1 MKVFNL
7 SATILN
13 GFSQAHALI
22 QFKQLTLTRGLKTLI
37 MGASLQ
43 LHPGHKVG
51 LTGANGAGKSSLFA
65 LLRGE
70 MQVESGDLE
79 MPASWVIGHVAQE
92 TPALAMPA
100 IEFVLDGD
108 AELRTIETALQKA
121 EAHHQG
127 ELIAELHQR
136 LTDID
141 GYAAKARAAALLN
154 GLGFS
159 QANLSQAVS
168 TFSGGWRVCL
178 KLARALMCR
187 SDLLLLD
194 EPTNHL
200 DLDAV
205 IWLEGWLQS
214 YHGTLLLI
222 SHDRDFLDAIVN
234 HIAHIEQ
241 QTLTLYKGGYSDFE
255 RQRAEKLALQQ
266 AMFEKQQRKVSHLQ
280 SYIDRFRVQAT
291 KARQAQS
298 RIKALERMEMITA
311 AHIDSQFNF
320 EFRAP
325 IASPDPLLV
334 LDDVSVGYGETPLIK
349 HIAMAVRPGERI
361 GLLGKNGAGKTTL
374 IKLLARELNAITVR
388 DRTGKRVEGKD
399 LNIGYFAQHQ
409 LEQLRPDESPLQ
421 HMLKLDATTREQE
434 HLNYLGGF
442 DFKGEMARTPCENFS
457 GGEKSRLA
465 LALLIWTRPN
475 LLLLDE
481 PTNHL
486 DLEMRHALT
495 MALQGFEGGV
505 ILVSHDRALLRA
517 TCDQFI
523 LVADKKA
530 SMFDGD
536 LDDYSAWLNEQ
547 RLQENK
553 LQKDLAQ
560 KIGNQNLSSNKLERA
575 QSKAE
580 RQARI
585 VARRPLLKEIEQIDV
600 RLAKLQS
607 DKSSIDERLNDAD
620 LYSATDKTILQ
631 DLLKKQAELTVIIEE
646 NEMRWLDLHEQLEA
660 LPALE

>member
-1 MKVFNL
+1 M
-7 SATILN
+7 
-13 GFSQAHALI
+13 
-22 QFKQLTLTRGLKTLI
+22 
-37 MGASLQ
+37 Q

-70 MQVESGDLE
+70 MQLESGDLE
-79 MPASWVIGHVAQE
+79 MPTTWVIAHVAQE
-92 TPALAMPA
+92 TPALSISA

-108 AELRTIETALQKA
+108 SELRNIETALATA
-121 EAHHQG
+121 EANHQG
-127 ELIAELHQR
+127 ELIAELHHR
-136 LTDID
+136 LLDIE
-141 GYAAKARAAALLN
+141 GYSAKARAAELLS

-159 QANLSQAVS
+159 QANLQQAVS
-168 TFSGGWRVCL
+168 TFSGGWRVRL
-178 KLARALMCR
+178 NLARALMCR

-205 IWLEGWLQS
+205 IWLEGWLQN
-214 YHGTLLLI
+214 YRGTLVLI

-241 QTLTLYKGGYSDFE
+241 QTLTLYRGGYSDFE

-266 AMFEKQQRKVSHLQ
+266 AMFEKQQRKVTHLQ

-298 RIKALERMEMITA
+298 RIKALERMEMISA

-320 EFRAP
+320 EFRSL
-325 IASPDPLLV
+325 IAAPDPLLV
-334 LDDVSVGYGETPLIK
+334 LDNMQVGYNNTPLIK
-349 HIAMAVRPGERI
+349 DIAIAIRPGERI
-361 GLLGKNGAGKTTL
+361 GLLGRNGAGKTTL
-374 IKLLARELNAITVR
+374 IKLLANELKPLN
-388 DRTGKRVEGKD
+388 GKRVEGKD
-399 LNIGYFAQHQ
+399 LNVGYFAQHQ

-421 HMLKLDATTREQE
+421 HMLKLDPLTREQE
-434 HLNYLGGF
+434 HMNFLGGF
-442 DFKGEMARTPCENFS
+442 DFKGEMARSPCANFS

-495 MALQGFEGGV
+495 LALQDYEGGV

-517 TCDQFI
+517 TCDEFI
-523 LVADKKA
+523 LVADGKA
-530 SMFDGD
+530 EAFDGD
-536 LDDYSAWLNEQ
+536 LEDYSLWLTAQ
-547 RLQENK
+547 RLKDKQSAQMEVPDRLNK
-553 LQKDLAQ
+553 ND
-560 KIGNQNLSSNKLERA
+560 RA
-575 QSKAE
+575 LNKAE
-580 RQARI
+580 KQARI
-585 VARRPLLKEIEQIDV
+585 LERRPLIKELELLELNID
-600 RLAKLQS
+600 RWQGEK
-607 DKSSIDERLNDAD
+607 KTCDERLNDAE
-620 LYSATDKTILQ
+620 LYASNDKTELQ
-631 DLLKKQAELTVIIEE
+631 QLLKKQAELASQIEVGE
-646 NEMRWLDLHEQLEA
+646 ERWLALHELLEA
-660 LPALE
+660 MPAFD

>member
-1 MKVFNL
+1 M
-7 SATILN
+7 
-13 GFSQAHALI
+13 I
-22 QFKQLTLTRGLKTLI
+22 QFKQLTLVRGLKILI
-37 MGASLQ
+37 QAASLQ

-70 MQVESGDLE
+70 MHLESGDLD
-79 MPASWVIGHVAQE
+79 MPAAWVIAHVAQE

-108 AELRTIETALQKA
+108 AELRTIEAALADA
-121 EAHHQG
+121 EANHKG
-127 ELIAELHQR
+127 ELIAELHNR
-136 LTDID
+136 LMDIE
-141 GYAAKARAAALLN
+141 GYSAKARAAELLN

-159 QANLSQAVS
+159 QAGLQQPVS
-168 TFSGGWRVCL
+168 TFSGGWRVRL
-178 KLARALMCR
+178 NLARALMCR

-214 YHGTLLLI
+214 YRGTLVLI

-241 QTLTLYKGGYSDFE
+241 QTLTLYRGGYSDFE

-298 RIKALERMEMITA
+298 RIKALERMEMISA
-311 AHIDSQFNF
+311 AHVDSQFNF

-325 IASPDPLLV
+325 VAAPDPLLV
-334 LDDVSVGYGETPLIK
+334 LDDMSVGYNNVALIK
-349 HIAMAVRPGERI
+349 DIALAIRPGERL
-361 GLLGKNGAGKTTL
+361 GLLGRNGAGKTTL
-374 IKLLARELNAITVR
+374 IKLLANELKPLS
-388 DRTGKRVEGKD
+388 GKRVEGKD

-421 HMLKLDATTREQE
+421 HMLKLDPLTREQE
-434 HLNYLGGF
+434 HMNYLGGF
-442 DFKGEMARTPCENFS
+442 DFKGDMARSPCENFS

-495 MALQGFEGGV
+495 LALQDYEGGV

-517 TCDQFI
+517 TCDEFI
-523 LVADKKA
+523 LVANGKA
-530 SMFDGD
+530 EPFDSD
-536 LDDYSAWLNEQ
+536 LEGYSQWLNEQ
-547 RLQENK
+547 RLKEKQATLAIDSEITNK
-553 LQKDLAQ
+553 NGGGLK
-560 KIGNQNLSSNKLERA
+560 RA
-575 QSKAE
+575 LSKAE

-585 VARRPLLKEIEQIDV
+585 VERRPLVKELDLIELNI
-600 RLAKLQS
+600 AKWQT
-607 DKSSIDERLNDAD
+607 DKKTCDERLNDPA
-620 LYSATDKTILQ
+620 LYSSTDKTELQ
-631 DLLKKQAELTVIIEE
+631 ALLKKQAELSNQIDAAEE
-646 NEMRWLDLHEQLEA
+646 RWLDLHEQLEA
-660 LPALE
+660 MPEI

>member
-1 MKVFNL
+1 MLAFRRQLQFFN
-7 SATILN
+7 N
-13 GFSQAHALI
+13 GFLLI
-22 QFKQLTLTRGLKTLI
+22 QFKQLTLTRGIKALI
-37 MGASLQ
+37 EGASLQ

-65 LLRGE
+65 MFRGE
-70 MQVESGDLE
+70 LHPEKGDFD
-79 MPASWVIGHVAQE
+79 MPASWVVAHVAQE
-92 TPALAMPA
+92 TPALPMPA

-108 AELRTIETALQKA
+108 VELRDIEAKLISA
-121 EAHHQG
+121 EANHQG

-141 GYAAKARAAALLN
+141 GYSAKARAAELLN

-159 QANLSQAVS
+159 QLALQQAVS
-168 TFSGGWRVCL
+168 DFSGGWRVRL
-178 KLARALMCR
+178 NLARALMCR

-205 IWLEGWLQS
+205 IWLEDWLKS
-214 YHGTLLLI
+214 YRGTLLLI

-241 QTLTLYKGGYSDFE
+241 QTLTLYRGGYSDFE

-266 AMFEKQQRKVSHLQ
+266 AMFEKQQRKVAHLQ

-298 RIKALERMEMITA
+298 RIKALERMEMISA
-311 AHIDSQFNF
+311 AHIDSQFSF
-320 EFRAP
+320 EFRVP
-325 IASPDPLLV
+325 IAAPDPLLV
-334 LDDVSVGYGETPLIK
+334 LDNMSVGYGDKLLISN
-349 HIAMAVRPGERI
+349 IELAIRPNERI

-374 IKLLARELNAITVR
+374 IKLLARELTAMS
-388 DRTGKRVEGKD
+388 GKRVEGKD

-421 HMLKLDATTREQE
+421 HMMKLDPLTREQE

-442 DFKGEMARTPCENFS
+442 DFKGDMARAPCANFS

-495 MALQGFEGGV
+495 LAMQDYEGGV

-517 TCDQFI
+517 TCDQFM
-523 LVADKKA
+523 LVADGKA
-530 SMFDGD
+530 QAFDGD
-536 LDDYSAWLNEQ
+536 LEDYSQWLNEQ
-547 RLQENK
+547 R
-553 LQKDLAQ
+553 QKEKQATLAQ
-560 KIGNQNLSSNKLERA
+560 QTDKANKDKPSKNDRA
-575 QSKAE
+575 INKAQ

-585 VARRPLLKEIEQIDV
+585 VERRPLLKELEQIE
-600 RLAKLQS
+600 RNMAQWQA
-607 DKSSIDERLNDAD
+607 DKQACDTRLNEPA
-620 LYSATDKTILQ
+620 LYSATDKTLLQ
-631 DLLKKQAELTVIIEE
+631 QLLKTQAELSNKLEAT
-646 NEMRWLDLHEQLEA
+646 EMRWLELHEQLEA
-660 LPALE
+660 IPAID

>member
-1 MKVFNL
+1 
-7 SATILN
+7 
-13 GFSQAHALI
+13 LI
-22 QFKQLTLTRGLKTLI
+22 QFKQLTLTRGTKILI
-37 MGASLQ
+37 EGASLQ

-65 LLRGE
+65 MLRGE
-70 MQVESGDLE
+70 LHPEKGDFE
-79 MPASWVIGHVAQE
+79 MPASWVVAHVAQE
-92 TPALAMPA
+92 TPALPMPA

-108 AELRTIETALQKA
+108 VELREIEAALVKA
-121 EAHHQG
+121 EANHQG

-136 LTDID
+136 LADVD
-141 GYAAKARAAALLN
+141 GYSAKARAAELLS

-159 QANLSQAVS
+159 QTALLQPVS
-168 TFSGGWRVCL
+168 TFSGGWRVRL
-178 KLARALMCR
+178 NLARALMCR

-205 IWLEGWLQS
+205 IWLESWLQS
-214 YHGTLLLI
+214 YRGTLFLI

-241 QTLTLYKGGYSDFE
+241 QTLTLYRGGYSDFE

-266 AMFEKQQRKVSHLQ
+266 AMFEKQQRKVAHLQ

-298 RIKALERMEMITA
+298 RIKALERMEMISA
-311 AHIDSQFNF
+311 AHVDSQFSF

-325 IASPDPLLV
+325 VAAPDPLLV
-334 LDDVSVGYGETPLIK
+334 LDGMSVGYGEQPLISN
-349 HIAMAVRPGERI
+349 IELAVRPGERI

-374 IKLLARELNAITVR
+374 IKLLAHELEPLS
-388 DRTGKRVEGKD
+388 GKRVEGKD

-409 LEQLRPDESPLQ
+409 LEQLRPDDSPLQ
-421 HMLKLDATTREQE
+421 HMMKLDPLTREQE

-442 DFKGEMARTPCENFS
+442 DFKGDMARSPCANFS

-495 MALQGFEGGV
+495 LALQDFEGGV

-517 TCDQFI
+517 SCDQFI
-523 LVADKKA
+523 LVADGKA
-530 SMFDGD
+530 EAFDGD
-536 LDDYSAWLNEQ
+536 LEDYSQWLNEQ
-547 RLQENK
+547 RLKEKQA
-553 LQKDLAQ
+553 AQ
-560 KIGNQNLSSNKLERA
+560 SQVTDKPSKNDRA
-575 QSKAE
+575 QNKAE

-585 VARRPLLKEIEQIDV
+585 AERRPLLKELEQTE
-600 RLAKLQS
+600 RKMAQMQTEK
-607 DKSSIDERLNDAD
+607 KACDERLNDTE
-620 LYSATDKTILQ
+620 LYSASDKTELQ
-631 DLLKKQAELTVIIEE
+631 QLLKTQAELASKLETAEE
-646 NEMRWLDLHEQLEA
+646 RWLELHEQLEA
-660 LPALE
+660 MPVID

>member
-1 MKVFNL
+1 M
-7 SATILN
+7 
-13 GFSQAHALI
+13 I
-22 QFKQLTLTRGLKTLI
+22 QFKQLTLVRGLKTLI
-37 MGASLQ
+37 QGATLQ

-70 MQVESGDLE
+70 MQLEAGDLD
-79 MPASWVIGHVAQE
+79 MPASWVIAHVAQE

-108 AELRTIETALQKA
+108 AELRQIEAALAAA
-121 EAHHQG
+121 EASQQG
-127 ELIAELHQR
+127 ELIAELHHR
-136 LTDID
+136 LLDIE
-141 GYAAKARAAALLN
+141 GYAAKARAAELLS

-159 QANLSQAVS
+159 QANLQQAVA
-168 TFSGGWRVCL
+168 TFSGGWRVRL
-178 KLARALMCR
+178 NLARALMCR

-214 YHGTLLLI
+214 YRGTLILI

-241 QTLTLYKGGYSDFE
+241 QTLTLYRGGYSDFE

-266 AMFEKQQRKVSHLQ
+266 ALFEKQQRKVSHLQ

-298 RIKALERMEMITA
+298 RIKALERMEMISA
-311 AHIDSQFNF
+311 AHVDSQFNF
-320 EFRAP
+320 EFRVPLA
-325 IASPDPLLV
+325 APDPLLV
-334 LDDVSVGYGETPLIK
+334 LDEMAVGYQGAALIK
-349 HIAMAVRPGERI
+349 DIVLAIRPGERI
-361 GLLGKNGAGKTTL
+361 GLLGRNGAGKTTL
-374 IKLLARELNAITVR
+374 IKLLAKELAPLS
-388 DRTGKRVEGKD
+388 GKRVEGKD

-409 LEQLRPDESPLQ
+409 LEQLRLDESPLQ
-421 HMLKLDATTREQE
+421 HMMKLDPLTREQE
-434 HLNYLGGF
+434 HLNFLGGF
-442 DFKGEMARTPCENFS
+442 DFKGDMARSPCLNFS

-495 MALQGFEGGV
+495 MALQDYQGGV
-505 ILVSHDRALLRA
+505 VLVSHDRALLRA
-517 TCDQFI
+517 SCDEFV
-523 LVADKKA
+523 LVADGQA
-530 SMFDGD
+530 VSFDGD
-536 LDDYSAWLNEQ
+536 LEAYSLWLNEQ
-547 RLQENK
+547 RLKEK
-553 LQKDLAQ
+553 
-560 KIGNQNLSSNKLERA
+560 QNVQATLEVKPAKQDRA
-575 QSKAE
+575 MNKAE

-585 VARRPLLKEIEQIDV
+585 AERRPLLKEVAELDSRIAAWQEEK
-600 RLAKLQS
+600 LAC
-607 DKSSIDERLNDAD
+607 DARLNDND
-620 LYSATDKTILQ
+620 LYSAADKTALQ
-631 DLLKKQAELTVIIEE
+631 DLLKKQAELIKQIEQAE
-646 NEMRWLDLHEQLEA
+646 ERWLDLHERLEE
-660 LPALE
+660 LPALD

>member
-1 MKVFNL
+1 M
-7 SATILN
+7 
-13 GFSQAHALI
+13 I
-22 QFKQLTLTRGLKTLI
+22 QFKQLTLTRGLKILI
-37 MGASLQ
+37 EDAALQ

-51 LTGANGAGKSSLFA
+51 LTGANGAGKSSIFA

-70 MQVESGDLE
+70 LHPEKGDFE
-79 MPASWVIGHVAQE
+79 MPSSWVIAHVAQE

-108 AELRTIETALQKA
+108 AELREIETALVKA
-121 EAHHQG
+121 EANHQG
-127 ELIAELHQR
+127 ELIGELHHR

-141 GYAAKARAAALLN
+141 GYSAKARAAELLN

-159 QANLSQAVS
+159 QAALQQAVS
-168 TFSGGWRVCL
+168 TFSGGWRVRL
-178 KLARALMCR
+178 NLARALMCR

-205 IWLEGWLQS
+205 IWLESWLQS
-214 YHGTLLLI
+214 YRGTLLLI

-241 QTLTLYKGGYSDFE
+241 QTLTLYRGGYSDFE

-266 AMFEKQQRKVSHLQ
+266 AMFEKQQRKVAHLH

-298 RIKALERMEMITA
+298 RIKALERMEMISA
-311 AHIDSQFNF
+311 AHVDSQFNF

-325 IASPDPLLV
+325 ISAPDPLLV
-334 LDDVSVGYGETPLIK
+334 LDNMSVGYGEQPLISQ
-349 HIAMAVRPGERI
+349 IELAIRPNERI

-374 IKLLARELNAITVR
+374 IKLLGRELAPLS
-388 DRTGKRVEGKD
+388 GKRVEGKD

-421 HMLKLDATTREQE
+421 HMMKLDPLTREQE

-442 DFKGEMARTPCENFS
+442 DFKGEMARTPCADFS

-495 MALQGFEGGV
+495 LALQDFEGGV

-517 TCDQFI
+517 TCDEFI
-523 LVADKKA
+523 LVADGKA
-530 SMFDGD
+530 LPFDSD
-536 LDDYSAWLNEQ
+536 LEGYSQWLNEQ
-547 RLQENK
+547 RLKEKQASTAIEEKPSHN
-553 LQKDLAQ
+553 
-560 KIGNQNLSSNKLERA
+560 NRA
-575 QSKAE
+575 ANKAE

-585 VARRPLLKEIEQIDV
+585 AERRPLLKEVEQIERNMV
-600 RLAKLQS
+600 QWQTE
-607 DKSSIDERLNDAD
+607 KSTLDNRLNDAN
-620 LYSATDKTILQ
+620 LYTSADKTELQ
-631 DLLKKQAELTVIIEE
+631 NLLKQQAELASQLETAEE
-646 NEMRWLDLHEQLEA
+646 RWLVLHEQLDA
-660 LPALE
+660 MPAVN

>member
-1 MKVFNL
+1 
-7 SATILN
+7 
-13 GFSQAHALI
+13 LI
-22 QFKQLTLTRGLKTLI
+22 QFKQLTLVRGLKVLI
-37 MGASLQ
+37 QGASLQ

-70 MQVESGDLE
+70 MQLEAGDLE
-79 MPASWVIGHVAQE
+79 MPATWVIAHVAQE

-108 AELRTIETALQKA
+108 AELRQVETALAVA
-121 EAHHQG
+121 EANHQG
-127 ELIAELHQR
+127 ELIAELHHR
-136 LTDID
+136 LMDID
-141 GYAAKARAAALLN
+141 GYSAKARAAELLS

-159 QANLSQAVS
+159 QANLQQAVS
-168 TFSGGWRVCL
+168 TFSGGWRVRL
-178 KLARALMCR
+178 NLARALMCR

-214 YHGTLLLI
+214 YRGTLLLI

-241 QTLTLYKGGYSDFE
+241 QTLTLYRGGYSDFE

-266 AMFEKQQRKVSHLQ
+266 AMFEKQQRKVAHLH
-280 SYIDRFRVQAT
+280 SYIDRFRAQAT

-298 RIKALERMEMITA
+298 RIKALERMEMISA
-311 AHIDSQFNF
+311 AHVDSQFNF

-325 IASPDPLLV
+325 IAAPDPLLV
-334 LDDVSVGYGETPLIK
+334 LDEMSVGYNNVALIK
-349 HIAMAVRPGERI
+349 NIVLAIRPGERI
-361 GLLGKNGAGKTTL
+361 GLLGRNGAGKTTL
-374 IKLLARELNAITVR
+374 IKLLANELKPLS
-388 DRTGKRVEGKD
+388 GKRVEGKD

-421 HMLKLDATTREQE
+421 HMLKLDPLTREQE
-434 HLNYLGGF
+434 HLNFLGEF
-442 DFKGEMARTPCENFS
+442 DFKGEMARSPCANFS

-495 MALQGFEGGV
+495 LALQDYQGGV

-517 TCDQFI
+517 TCDEFI
-523 LVADKKA
+523 LVADSKA
-530 SMFDGD
+530 EPFESD
-536 LDDYSAWLNEQ
+536 LEGYSQWLNEQ
-547 RLQENK
+547 RL
-553 LQKDLAQ
+553 KDKQAVQ
-560 KIGNQNLSSNKLERA
+560 AMVDEKPSKNDRA
-575 QSKAE
+575 VNKAE

-585 VARRPLLKEIEQIDV
+585 AERRPLVKEAEHLEHNI
-600 RLAKLQS
+600 AKWQA
-607 DKSSIDERLNDAD
+607 DKKLCDERLNDSA
-620 LYSATDKTILQ
+620 LYVASDKTELQ
-631 DLLKKQAELTVIIEE
+631 QLLKKQAELAIHIEVAE
-646 NEMRWLDLHEQLEA
+646 ERWLELHELLEA
-660 LPALE
+660 IPAID

>member
-1 MKVFNL
+1 
-7 SATILN
+7 
-13 GFSQAHALI
+13 LI
-22 QFKQLTLTRGLKTLI
+22 QFKQLTLARGVKVLI
-37 MGASLQ
+37 QSASLQ

-70 MQVESGDLE
+70 MHLESGHLE
-79 MPASWVIGHVAQE
+79 MPASWVVAHVAQE

-108 AELRTIETALQKA
+108 VELRTIEKALA
-121 EAHHQG
+121 EAEANHQG
-127 ELIAELHQR
+127 ELIGELHHR

-141 GYAAKARAAALLN
+141 GYSAKARAAELLN

-159 QANLSQAVS
+159 QANLQQAVS
-168 TFSGGWRVCL
+168 TFSGGWRVRL
-178 KLARALMCR
+178 NLARALMCR

-205 IWLEGWLQS
+205 IWLESWLQS
-214 YHGTLLLI
+214 YRGTLFLI

-266 AMFEKQQRKVSHLQ
+266 SMFEKQQRKVAHLH

-298 RIKALERMEMITA
+298 RIKALERMEMISA
-311 AHIDSQFNF
+311 AHVDSQFSF

-325 IASPDPLLV
+325 VASPDPLLV
-334 LDDVSVGYGETPLIK
+334 LDEMSVGYNNVALIK
-349 HIAMAVRPGERI
+349 NIVLAIRPGERL
-361 GLLGKNGAGKTTL
+361 GLLGRNGAGKTTL
-374 IKLLARELNAITVR
+374 IKLLANELKPQLF
-388 DRTGKRVEGKD
+388 DGKLGKRVEGKD

-421 HMLKLDATTREQE
+421 HMMKLDPLTREQE

-442 DFKGEMARTPCENFS
+442 DFKGDMARSPCAHFS

-495 MALQGFEGGV
+495 LALQDYEGGV

-517 TCDQFI
+517 TCDEFI
-523 LVADKKA
+523 LVADGSA
-530 SMFDGD
+530 EPFESD
-536 LDDYSAWLNEQ
+536 LEGYSAWLNEQ
-547 RLQENK
+547 RLKEKQATQLIVENK
-553 LQKDLAQ
+553 PNKNDRAAN
-560 KIGNQNLSSNKLERA
+560 KI
-575 QSKAE
+575 E

-585 VARRPLLKEIEQIDV
+585 AARRPLLKEIEQLDNNIAQWHID
-600 RLAKLQS
+600 KT
-607 DKSSIDERLNDAD
+607 KCDERLNDSA
-620 LYSATDKTILQ
+620 LYAANDKTELQ
-631 DLLKKQAELTVIIEE
+631 QLLKKQSELSSQIETA
-646 NEMRWLDLHEQLEA
+646 EMRWLELHELLEA
-660 LPALE
+660 IPALD

>member
-1 MKVFNL
+1 
-7 SATILN
+7 
-13 GFSQAHALI
+13 LI
-22 QFKQLTLTRGLKTLI
+22 QFKQLTLTRGTKILI
-37 MGASLQ
+37 EGASLQ

-65 LLRGE
+65 MLRGE
-70 MQVESGDLE
+70 LHPEKGDFE
-79 MPASWVIGHVAQE
+79 MPASWVVAHVAQE
-92 TPALAMPA
+92 TPALPMPA

-108 AELRTIETALQKA
+108 VELREIEAALVKA
-121 EAHHQG
+121 EANHQG

-136 LTDID
+136 LADVD
-141 GYAAKARAAALLN
+141 GYSAKARAAELLS

-159 QANLSQAVS
+159 QAGLLQPVS
-168 TFSGGWRVCL
+168 TFSGGWRVRL
-178 KLARALMCR
+178 NLARALMCR

-205 IWLEGWLQS
+205 IWLESWLQS
-214 YHGTLLLI
+214 YRGTLFLI

-241 QTLTLYKGGYSDFE
+241 QTLTLYRGGYSDFE

-266 AMFEKQQRKVSHLQ
+266 AMFEKQQRKVAHLQ

-298 RIKALERMEMITA
+298 RIKALERMEMISA
-311 AHIDSQFNF
+311 AHVDSQFSF

-325 IASPDPLLV
+325 ISAPDPLLV
-334 LDDVSVGYGETPLIK
+334 LDRMSVGYGDKPLISN
-349 HIAMAVRPGERI
+349 IELAVRPGERI

-374 IKLLARELNAITVR
+374 IKLLAHELEPLS
-388 DRTGKRVEGKD
+388 GKRVEGKD

-421 HMLKLDATTREQE
+421 HMMKLDPLTREQE

-442 DFKGEMARTPCENFS
+442 DFKGDMARSPCANFS

-495 MALQGFEGGV
+495 LALQDFEGGV

-517 TCDQFI
+517 SCDQFI
-523 LVADKKA
+523 LVADGKA
-530 SMFDGD
+530 EAFDGD
-536 LDDYSAWLNEQ
+536 LEDYSQWLNEQ
-547 RLQENK
+547 RLKEKQAAQSQTADKPNK
-553 LQKDLAQ
+553 ND
-560 KIGNQNLSSNKLERA
+560 RA

-585 VARRPLLKEIEQIDV
+585 AERRPLLKELEQIE
-600 RLAKLQS
+600 RNMAQMQA
-607 DKSSIDERLNDAD
+607 DKKTCDERLNDSE
-620 LYSATDKTILQ
+620 LYNASDKTELQ
-631 DLLKKQAELTVIIEE
+631 ALLKTQAELAGKLETAEE
-646 NEMRWLDLHEQLEA
+646 RWLELHEQLEA
-660 LPALE
+660 IPALD

>member
-1 MKVFNL
+1 M
-7 SATILN
+7 
-13 GFSQAHALI
+13 
-22 QFKQLTLTRGLKTLI
+22 
-37 MGASLQ
+37 Q

-51 LTGANGAGKSSLFA
+51 LTGANGAGKSSIFA
-65 LLRGE
+65 MLRGE
-70 MQVESGDLE
+70 IHPEKGDLE
-79 MPASWVIGHVAQE
+79 MPSSWVVAHVAQE
-92 TPALAMPA
+92 TPALPMPA

-108 AELRTIETALQKA
+108 VELREIEAALVAA
-121 EAHHQG
+121 EAGHQG
-127 ELIAELHQR
+127 GLIAELHQR
-136 LTDID
+136 LSDIG
-141 GYAAKARAAALLN
+141 GYSARARAAELLN

-159 QANLSQAVS
+159 QAALQQPVS
-168 TFSGGWRVCL
+168 TFSGGWRVRL
-178 KLARALMCR
+178 NLARALMCR

-205 IWLEGWLQS
+205 IWLESWLQS
-214 YHGTLLLI
+214 YRGTLLLI

-241 QTLTLYKGGYSDFE
+241 QTLTLYRGGYSDFE

-266 AMFEKQQRKVSHLQ
+266 AMYEKQQRKVAHLQ

-298 RIKALERMEMITA
+298 RIKALERMEMISA
-311 AHIDSQFNF
+311 AHVDSQFSF

-325 IASPDPLLV
+325 VAAPDPLLV
-334 LDDVSVGYGETPLIK
+334 LDGMNVGYNGNPLISN
-349 HIAMAVRPGERI
+349 IELTVRPGERI

-374 IKLLARELNAITVR
+374 IKLLAHELEPLS
-388 DRTGKRVEGKD
+388 GKRVEGKD

-421 HMLKLDATTREQE
+421 HMMKLDPLTREQE

-442 DFKGEMARTPCENFS
+442 DFKGDMARAPCANFS

-495 MALQGFEGGV
+495 LALQDFEGGV

-523 LVADKKA
+523 LVSDGKA
-530 SMFDGD
+530 APFDGD
-536 LDDYSAWLNEQ
+536 LEDYSQWLNEQ
-547 RLQENK
+547 RLKEKQA
-553 LQKDLAQ
+553 AQ
-560 KIGNQNLSSNKLERA
+560 TVAADKPVRNDRA
-575 QSKAE
+575 VNKAE

-585 VARRPLLKEIEQIDV
+585 AERRPLLKELEQIERGMAQMQADKKV
-600 RLAKLQS
+600 CDDRLGDSA
-607 DKSSIDERLNDAD
+607 
-620 LYSATDKTILQ
+620 LYAAADKTELQ
-631 DLLKKQAELTVIIEE
+631 QLLKTQAELSAKLETAEE
-646 NEMRWLDLHEQLEA
+646 RWLELHEKLEA
-660 LPALE
+660 MPAMD

>member
-1 MKVFNL
+1 
-7 SATILN
+7 
-13 GFSQAHALI
+13 LI
-22 QFKQLTLTRGLKTLI
+22 QFKQLTLVRGLKTLI
-37 MGASLQ
+37 PGATLQ

-70 MQVESGDLE
+70 MQLEAGDLD
-79 MPASWVIGHVAQE
+79 MPASWVIAHVAQE

-108 AELRTIETALQKA
+108 AELRQIEAALAAA
-121 EAHHQG
+121 EASQQG
-127 ELIAELHQR
+127 ELIAELHHR
-136 LTDID
+136 LLDIE
-141 GYAAKARAAALLN
+141 GYAAKARAAELLS

-159 QANLSQAVS
+159 QANLQQAVA
-168 TFSGGWRVCL
+168 TFSGGWRVRL
-178 KLARALMCR
+178 NLARALMCR

-214 YHGTLLLI
+214 YRGTLILI

-241 QTLTLYKGGYSDFE
+241 QTLTLYRGGYSDFE

-266 AMFEKQQRKVSHLQ
+266 ALFEKQQRKVSHLQ

-298 RIKALERMEMITA
+298 RIKALERMEMISA
-311 AHIDSQFNF
+311 AHVDSQFNF
-320 EFRAP
+320 EFRVPLA
-325 IASPDPLLV
+325 APDPLLV
-334 LDDVSVGYGETPLIK
+334 LDEMAVGYQGVALIK
-349 HIAMAVRPGERI
+349 DIVLAIRPGERI
-361 GLLGKNGAGKTTL
+361 GLLGRNGAGKTTL
-374 IKLLARELNAITVR
+374 IKLLAKELAPLS
-388 DRTGKRVEGKD
+388 GKRVEGKD

-409 LEQLRPDESPLQ
+409 LEQLRLDESPLQ
-421 HMLKLDATTREQE
+421 HMMKLDPLTREQE
-434 HLNYLGGF
+434 HLNFLGGF
-442 DFKGEMARTPCENFS
+442 DFKGDMARSPCLNFS

-495 MALQGFEGGV
+495 MALQDYQGGV
-505 ILVSHDRALLRA
+505 VLVSHDRALLRA
-517 TCDQFI
+517 SCDEFV
-523 LVADKKA
+523 LVADGQA
-530 SMFDGD
+530 IPFDGD
-536 LDDYSAWLNEQ
+536 LEAYSLWLNEQ
-547 RLQENK
+547 RLKEK
-553 LQKDLAQ
+553 
-560 KIGNQNLSSNKLERA
+560 QNVQATLEVKPAKQDRA
-575 QSKAE
+575 MNKAE

-585 VARRPLLKEIEQIDV
+585 AERRPLLKEVAELDSRIAAWQEEKQACD
-600 RLAKLQS
+600 A
-607 DKSSIDERLNDAD
+607 RLNDND
-620 LYSATDKTILQ
+620 LYSAADKTALQ
-631 DLLKKQAELTVIIEE
+631 DLLKKQAELIKQIEQAE
-646 NEMRWLDLHEQLEA
+646 ERWLDLHERLEE
-660 LPALE
+660 LPALD

>member
-1 MKVFNL
+1 M
-7 SATILN
+7 
-13 GFSQAHALI
+13 I
-22 QFKQLTLTRGLKTLI
+22 QFKQLTLVRGLKTLI
-37 MGASLQ
+37 QGATLQ

-70 MQVESGDLE
+70 MQLEAGDLD
-79 MPASWVIGHVAQE
+79 MPASWVIAHVAQE

-108 AELRTIETALQKA
+108 AELRQIEAALAAA
-121 EAHHQG
+121 EASQQG
-127 ELIAELHQR
+127 ELIAELHHR
-136 LTDID
+136 LLDIE
-141 GYAAKARAAALLN
+141 GYAAKARAAELLS

-159 QANLSQAVS
+159 QANLQQAVA
-168 TFSGGWRVCL
+168 TFSGGWRVRL
-178 KLARALMCR
+178 NLARALMCR

-214 YHGTLLLI
+214 YRGTLILI

-241 QTLTLYKGGYSDFE
+241 QTLTLYRGGYSDFE

-266 AMFEKQQRKVSHLQ
+266 ALFEKQQRKVSHLQ

-298 RIKALERMEMITA
+298 RIKALERMEMISA
-311 AHIDSQFNF
+311 AHVDSQFNF
-320 EFRAP
+320 EFRVPLA
-325 IASPDPLLV
+325 APDPLLV
-334 LDDVSVGYGETPLIK
+334 LDEMAVGYQGVALIK
-349 HIAMAVRPGERI
+349 DIVLAIRPGERI
-361 GLLGKNGAGKTTL
+361 GLLGRNGAGKTTL
-374 IKLLARELNAITVR
+374 IKLLAKELAPLC
-388 DRTGKRVEGKD
+388 GKRVEGKD

-409 LEQLRPDESPLQ
+409 LEQLRLDESPLQ
-421 HMLKLDATTREQE
+421 HMMKLDPLTREQE
-434 HLNYLGGF
+434 HLNFLGGF
-442 DFKGEMARTPCENFS
+442 DFKGDMARSPCLNFS

-495 MALQGFEGGV
+495 MALQDYQGGV
-505 ILVSHDRALLRA
+505 VLVSHDRALLRA
-517 TCDQFI
+517 SCDEFV
-523 LVADKKA
+523 LVADGQA
-530 SMFDGD
+530 IPFDGD
-536 LDDYSAWLNEQ
+536 LEAYSLWLNEQ
-547 RLQENK
+547 RLKEK
-553 LQKDLAQ
+553 
-560 KIGNQNLSSNKLERA
+560 QNVQATLEVKPAKQDRA
-575 QSKAE
+575 MNKAE

-585 VARRPLLKEIEQIDV
+585 AERRPLLKEVAELDSRIAVWQEEK
-600 RLAKLQS
+600 LAC
-607 DKSSIDERLNDAD
+607 DARLNDND
-620 LYSATDKTILQ
+620 LYSAADKTALQ
-631 DLLKKQAELTVIIEE
+631 DLLKKQAELIKQIEQAE
-646 NEMRWLDLHEQLEA
+646 ERWLDLHERLEE
-660 LPALE
+660 LPALD

>member
-1 MKVFNL
+1 MVDWTFK
-7 SATILN
+7 IN
-13 GFSQAHALI
+13 GYQLI
-22 QFKQLTLTRGLKTLI
+22 QFKQLTLARGVKVLI
-37 MGASLQ
+37 QSASLQ

-70 MQVESGDLE
+70 MHVESGSLE
-79 MPASWVIGHVAQE
+79 MPASWVVAHVAQE
-92 TPALAMPA
+92 TPALPVSA
-100 IEFVLDGD
+100 IDFVLDGD
-108 AELRTIETALQKA
+108 VELRAVEKALA
-121 EAHHQG
+121 EAETNHQG
-127 ELIAELHQR
+127 ERIGELHQR

-141 GYAAKARAAALLN
+141 GYSAKARAAELLN

-159 QANLSQAVS
+159 QQNLLQPVS
-168 TFSGGWRVCL
+168 TFSGGWRVRL
-178 KLARALMCR
+178 NLARALMCR

-214 YHGTLLLI
+214 YRGTLLLI

-241 QTLTLYKGGYSDFE
+241 QTLTLYRGGYSDFE

-266 AMFEKQQRKVSHLQ
+266 AMFEKQQRKVAHLH

-298 RIKALERMEMITA
+298 RIKALERMEMISA
-311 AHIDSQFNF
+311 AHVDSQFSF
-320 EFRAP
+320 EFRPP
-325 IASPDPLLV
+325 IAAPDPLLV
-334 LDDVSVGYGETPLIK
+334 LDDMSVGYNNVALIK
-349 HIAMAVRPGERI
+349 NIVLAIRPGERI
-361 GLLGKNGAGKTTL
+361 GLLGRNGAGKTTL
-374 IKLLARELNAITVR
+374 IKLLANELQPQLF
-388 DRTGKRVEGKD
+388 DGKLGKRVKGKE

-409 LEQLRPDESPLQ
+409 LEQLRSDESPLQ
-421 HMLKLDATTREQE
+421 HMMKLDPLTREQE

-442 DFKGEMARTPCENFS
+442 DFKGDMVRTPCANFS

-495 MALQGFEGGV
+495 LALQDYEGGV

-517 TCDQFI
+517 TCDEFI
-523 LVADKKA
+523 LVADGKA
-530 SMFDGD
+530 QAFESD
-536 LDDYSAWLNEQ
+536 LEGYSQWLNEQ
-547 RLQENK
+547 RLKEKQATQLIVENK
-553 LQKDLAQ
+553 PNKNDRAAN
-560 KIGNQNLSSNKLERA
+560 KI
-575 QSKAE
+575 E

-585 VARRPLLKEIEQIDV
+585 AERRPLLKEIEQLDNNI
-600 RLAKLQS
+600 AKWS
-607 DKSSIDERLNDAD
+607 DEKTQCDERLNDSA
-620 LYSATDKTILQ
+620 LYTATDKTELQ
-631 DLLKKQAELTVIIEE
+631 HLLKKQSELSHQIETA
-646 NEMRWLDLHEQLEA
+646 EMRWLELHELLEA
-660 LPALE
+660 LPALD

>member
-1 MKVFNL
+1 M
-7 SATILN
+7 
-13 GFSQAHALI
+13 I
-22 QFKQLTLTRGLKTLI
+22 QFKQLTLVRGLKTLI
-37 MGASLQ
+37 QGATLQ

-70 MQVESGDLE
+70 MQLEAGDLD
-79 MPASWVIGHVAQE
+79 MPASWVIAHVAQE

-108 AELRTIETALQKA
+108 AELRQIEAALAAA
-121 EAHHQG
+121 EASQQG
-127 ELIAELHQR
+127 ELIAELHHR
-136 LTDID
+136 LLDIE
-141 GYAAKARAAALLN
+141 GYAAKARAAELLS

-159 QANLSQAVS
+159 QANLQQAVA
-168 TFSGGWRVCL
+168 TFSGGWRVRL
-178 KLARALMCR
+178 NLARALMCR

-205 IWLEGWLQS
+205 IWLEGWLQA
-214 YHGTLLLI
+214 YRGTLILI

-241 QTLTLYKGGYSDFE
+241 QTLTLYRGGYSDFE

-266 AMFEKQQRKVSHLQ
+266 ALFEKQQRKVSHLQ

-298 RIKALERMEMITA
+298 RIKALERMEMISA
-311 AHIDSQFNF
+311 AHVDSQFNF

-325 IASPDPLLV
+325 LAAPDPLLV
-334 LDDVSVGYGETPLIK
+334 LDEMAVGYQGVALIK
-349 HIAMAVRPGERI
+349 DIVLAIRPGERI
-361 GLLGKNGAGKTTL
+361 GLLGRNGAGKTTL
-374 IKLLARELNAITVR
+374 IKLLAKELAPLS
-388 DRTGKRVEGKD
+388 GKRVEGKD

-409 LEQLRPDESPLQ
+409 LEQLRLDESPLQ
-421 HMLKLDATTREQE
+421 HMMKLDPLTREQE
-434 HLNYLGGF
+434 HLNFLGGF
-442 DFKGEMARTPCENFS
+442 DFKGDMARSPCLNFS

-495 MALQGFEGGV
+495 MALQDYQGGV
-505 ILVSHDRALLRA
+505 VLVSHDRALLRA
-517 TCDQFI
+517 SCDEFV
-523 LVADKKA
+523 LVADGQA
-530 SMFDGD
+530 VPFDGD
-536 LDDYSAWLNEQ
+536 LEAYSLWLNEQ
-547 RLQENK
+547 RLKEK
-553 LQKDLAQ
+553 
-560 KIGNQNLSSNKLERA
+560 QNVQATLEVKPAKQDRA
-575 QSKAE
+575 MNKAE

-585 VARRPLLKEIEQIDV
+585 AERRPLLKEVAELDNRIAVWQEEKQACD
-600 RLAKLQS
+600 A
-607 DKSSIDERLNDAD
+607 RLNDND
-620 LYSATDKTILQ
+620 LYSAADKTALQ
-631 DLLKKQAELTVIIEE
+631 DLLKKQAELIKQIEQAE
-646 NEMRWLDLHEQLEA
+646 ERWLDLHERLEE
-660 LPALE
+660 LPALD

>member
-1 MKVFNL
+1 M
-7 SATILN
+7 
-13 GFSQAHALI
+13 I
-22 QFKQLTLTRGLKTLI
+22 QFKQLTLARGTKILI
-37 MGASLQ
+37 QGAAFQ

-70 MQVESGDLE
+70 LHAESGDFE
-79 MPASWVIGHVAQE
+79 MPERWVVAHVAQE
-92 TPALAMPA
+92 TPALPQPA
-100 IEFVLDGD
+100 LEFVLDGD
-108 AELRTIETALQKA
+108 VELREVEAALQQA
-121 EAHHQG
+121 EQQHLDEKTGQG
-127 ELIAELHQR
+127 ELIGELHQK
-136 LTDID
+136 LTDIG
-141 GYAAKARAAALLN
+141 GYSARARAAELLN

-159 QANLSQAVS
+159 QTAMQQPVAN
-168 TFSGGWRVCL
+168 FSGGWRVRL
-178 KLARALMCR
+178 NLARALMCR

-205 IWLEGWLQS
+205 MWLESWLQS
-214 YHGTLLLI
+214 YRGTLFLI

-266 AMFEKQQRKVSHLQ
+266 AMFEKQQRKVAHLQ

-298 RIKALERMEMITA
+298 RIKALERMEMISA
-311 AHIDSQFNF
+311 AHVDSQFGF
-320 EFRAP
+320 EFRLP
-325 IASPDPLLV
+325 IAAPDPLLV
-334 LDDVSVGYGETPLIK
+334 LDDVAVGYGETPTLK
-349 HIAMAVRPGERI
+349 QLQLTVRPGERI
-361 GLLGKNGAGKTTL
+361 GLLGRNGAGKSTL
-374 IKLLARELNAITVR
+374 IKLLASELPMQQ
-388 DRTGKRVEGKD
+388 GKRVEGKD

-421 HMLKLDATTREQE
+421 HMQRLDKETREQDF
-434 HLNYLGGF
+434 LNYLGGF
-442 DFKGEMARTPCENFS
+442 DFKGEMAKAPCGNFS

-465 LALLIWTRPN
+465 LALLIWSRPN

-495 MALQGFEGGV
+495 LALQDYQGGV

-517 TCDQFI
+517 TCDQFK
-523 LVADKKA
+523 LVADGTIKD
-530 SMFDGD
+530 FDGD
-536 LDDYSAWLNEQ
+536 LDDYKHWLAS
-547 RLQENK
+547 
-553 LQKDLAQ
+553 QKNALAATNQVEKNPQANTKNNDRAAQ
-560 KIGNQNLSSNKLERA
+560 KLL
-575 QSKAE
+575 

-585 VARRPLLKEIEQIDV
+585 NERRPLLKQAAQLEQLLTALNQEKTALDV
-600 RLAKLQS
+600 QLSAPDFYQNP
-607 DKSSIDERLNDAD
+607 DKNLIQTS
-620 LYSATDKTILQ
+620 
-631 DLLKKQAELTVIIEE
+631 LKKQAELNDQIEE
-646 NEMRWLDLHEQLEA
+646 TELSWLDCQEKLEA
-660 LPALE
+660 LPEID

>member
-1 MKVFNL
+1 M
-7 SATILN
+7 
-13 GFSQAHALI
+13 I
-22 QFKQLTLTRGLKTLI
+22 QFKQLTLVRGLKTLI
-37 MGASLQ
+37 QGATLQ

-70 MQVESGDLE
+70 MQLEAGDLD
-79 MPASWVIGHVAQE
+79 MPASWVIAHVAQE

-108 AELRTIETALQKA
+108 AELRQIEAALAAA
-121 EAHHQG
+121 EASQQG
-127 ELIAELHQR
+127 ELIAELHHR
-136 LTDID
+136 LLDIE
-141 GYAAKARAAALLN
+141 GYAAKARAAELLS

-159 QANLSQAVS
+159 QANLQQAVA
-168 TFSGGWRVCL
+168 TFSGGWRVRL
-178 KLARALMCR
+178 NLARALMCR

-214 YHGTLLLI
+214 YRGTLILI

-241 QTLTLYKGGYSDFE
+241 QTLTLYRGGYSDFE

-266 AMFEKQQRKVSHLQ
+266 ALFEKQQRKVSHLQ

-298 RIKALERMEMITA
+298 RIKALERMEMISA
-311 AHIDSQFNF
+311 AHVDSQFNF
-320 EFRAP
+320 EFRVPLA
-325 IASPDPLLV
+325 APDPLLV
-334 LDDVSVGYGETPLIK
+334 LDEMAVGYQGVALIK
-349 HIAMAVRPGERI
+349 DIVLAIRPGERI
-361 GLLGKNGAGKTTL
+361 GLLGRNGAGKTTL
-374 IKLLARELNAITVR
+374 IKLLAKELAPLC
-388 DRTGKRVEGKD
+388 GKRVEGKD

-409 LEQLRPDESPLQ
+409 LEQLRLDESPLQ
-421 HMLKLDATTREQE
+421 HMMKLDPLTREQE
-434 HLNYLGGF
+434 HLNFLGGF
-442 DFKGEMARTPCENFS
+442 DFKGDMARSPCLNFS

-495 MALQGFEGGV
+495 MALQDYQGGV
-505 ILVSHDRALLRA
+505 VLVSHDRALLRA
-517 TCDQFI
+517 SCDEFV
-523 LVADKKA
+523 LVADGQA
-530 SMFDGD
+530 LPFDGD
-536 LDDYSAWLNEQ
+536 LEGYSLWLNEQ
-547 RLQENK
+547 RLKEK
-553 LQKDLAQ
+553 
-560 KIGNQNLSSNKLERA
+560 QNVQAALEVKPAKQDRA
-575 QSKAE
+575 TNKAE

-585 VARRPLLKEIEQIDV
+585 AERRPLLKEVAELDSRIAAWQEEK
-600 RLAKLQS
+600 LAC
-607 DKSSIDERLNDAD
+607 DARLNDSD
-620 LYSATDKTILQ
+620 LYSVADKTALQ
-631 DLLKKQAELTVIIEE
+631 DLLKKQAELIKQIEQAE
-646 NEMRWLDLHEQLEA
+646 ERWLELHERLEE
-660 LPALE
+660 LPALD

>member
-1 MKVFNL
+1 M
-7 SATILN
+7 
-13 GFSQAHALI
+13 
-22 QFKQLTLTRGLKTLI
+22 
-37 MGASLQ
+37 Q

-65 LLRGE
+65 MLRGE
-70 MQVESGDLE
+70 VHPEQGDLE
-79 MPASWVIGHVAQE
+79 MPASWVVAHVAQE

-108 AELRTIETALQKA
+108 VELREIETALVAA
-121 EAHHQG
+121 EANHQG

-136 LTDID
+136 LTDIE
-141 GYAAKARAAALLN
+141 GYSAKARASELLN

-159 QANLSQAVS
+159 QAALQQPVS
-168 TFSGGWRVCL
+168 TFSGGWRVRL
-178 KLARALMCR
+178 NLARALMCR

-214 YHGTLLLI
+214 YRGTLLLI

-241 QTLTLYKGGYSDFE
+241 QTLTLYRGGYSDFE

-266 AMFEKQQRKVSHLQ
+266 AMFEKQQRKVAHLQ

-298 RIKALERMEMITA
+298 RIKALERMEMISA
-311 AHIDSQFNF
+311 AHVDSQFGF

-325 IASPDPLLV
+325 IAAPDPLLV
-334 LDDVSVGYGETPLIK
+334 LDGMSVGYHDKPLISN
-349 HIAMAVRPGERI
+349 IELAIRPGERI

-374 IKLLARELNAITVR
+374 IKLLAHELAPLS
-388 DRTGKRVEGKD
+388 GKRVEGKD

-409 LEQLRPDESPLQ
+409 LEQLRPDDSPLQ
-421 HMLKLDATTREQE
+421 HMMKLDPLTREQE

-442 DFKGEMARTPCENFS
+442 DFKGDMARSPCANFS

-495 MALQGFEGGV
+495 LALQDFEGGV

-517 TCDQFI
+517 TCDEFV
-523 LVADKKA
+523 LVADGKA
-530 SMFDGD
+530 SQFDGD
-536 LDDYSAWLNEQ
+536 LEDYSQWLNEQ
-547 RLQENK
+547 RLKEKQATQAVVTDKPNK
-553 LQKDLAQ
+553 ND
-560 KIGNQNLSSNKLERA
+560 RA
-575 QSKAE
+575 LNKAE

-585 VARRPLLKEIEQIDV
+585 AERRPLLKELEQIERNMAQWQTDKKV
-600 RLAKLQS
+600 CDEQLNDTELYTGA
-607 DKSSIDERLNDAD
+607 DKSA
-620 LYSATDKTILQ
+620 LQ
-631 DLLKKQAELTVIIEE
+631 ALLKTQAALTQQLETAEE
-646 NEMRWLDLHEQLEA
+646 RWLVLHEMLEA
-660 LPALE
+660 MPALD

>member
-1 MKVFNL
+1 M
-7 SATILN
+7 
-13 GFSQAHALI
+13 
-22 QFKQLTLTRGLKTLI
+22 
-37 MGASLQ
+37 Q

-65 LLRGE
+65 MLRGE
-70 MQVESGDLE
+70 VHPEHGDLE
-79 MPASWVIGHVAQE
+79 IPASWVVAHVAQE
-92 TPALAMPA
+92 TPALAIPA

-108 AELRTIETALQKA
+108 VELREIEAALVAA
-121 EAHHQG
+121 EANHQG

-136 LTDID
+136 LTDIE
-141 GYAAKARAAALLN
+141 GYSAKARAAELLN

-159 QANLSQAVS
+159 QAALQQAVS
-168 TFSGGWRVCL
+168 TFSGGWRVRL
-178 KLARALMCR
+178 NLARALMCR

-214 YHGTLLLI
+214 YRGTLLLI

-241 QTLTLYKGGYSDFE
+241 QTLTLYRGGYSDFE

-266 AMFEKQQRKVSHLQ
+266 AMFEKQQRKVAHLQ

-298 RIKALERMEMITA
+298 RIKALERMEMISA
-311 AHIDSQFNF
+311 AHIDSQFSF

-325 IASPDPLLV
+325 IAAPDPLLV
-334 LDDVSVGYGETPLIK
+334 LDGMSVGYQDKPLISN
-349 HIAMAVRPGERI
+349 IELAIRPGERI

-374 IKLLARELNAITVR
+374 IKLLAHELAPLS
-388 DRTGKRVEGKD
+388 GKRVEGKD

-421 HMLKLDATTREQE
+421 HMMKLDPLTREQE

-442 DFKGEMARTPCENFS
+442 DFKGDMARSPCANFS

-495 MALQGFEGGV
+495 LALQDFEGGV

-517 TCDQFI
+517 TCDEFV
-523 LVADKKA
+523 LVTDGNA
-530 SMFDGD
+530 MQFDGD
-536 LDDYSAWLNEQ
+536 LDDYSQWLNEQ
-547 RLQENK
+547 RLKEKQANQVVASDKPNK
-553 LQKDLAQ
+553 ND
-560 KIGNQNLSSNKLERA
+560 RA
-575 QSKAE
+575 QNKAE

-585 VARRPLLKEIEQIDV
+585 AERRPLLKELEQIERNMAQWQTDKKACDEQ
-600 RLAKLQS
+600 LNDTDLYTSA
-607 DKSSIDERLNDAD
+607 DKSA
-620 LYSATDKTILQ
+620 LQ
-631 DLLKKQAELTVIIEE
+631 TLLKTQATLTQQLETAEE
-646 NEMRWLDLHEQLEA
+646 RWLELHEMLEA
-660 LPALE
+660 MPALD

>member
-1 MKVFNL
+1 M
-7 SATILN
+7 
-13 GFSQAHALI
+13 I
-22 QFKQLTLTRGLKTLI
+22 QFKQLTLVRGLKVLI
-37 MGASLQ
+37 QGASLQ

-70 MQVESGDLE
+70 MQLEAGDLE
-79 MPASWVIGHVAQE
+79 MPATWVIAHVAQE

-108 AELRTIETALQKA
+108 AELRQVEAALVTA
-121 EAHHQG
+121 EANHQG
-127 ELIAELHQR
+127 ELIAELHHR
-136 LTDID
+136 LMDID
-141 GYAAKARAAALLN
+141 GYSAKARAAELLS

-159 QANLSQAVS
+159 QANLQQAVS
-168 TFSGGWRVCL
+168 TFSGGWRVRL
-178 KLARALMCR
+178 NLARALMCR

-214 YHGTLLLI
+214 YRGTLLLI

-241 QTLTLYKGGYSDFE
+241 QTLTLYRGGYSDFE

-266 AMFEKQQRKVSHLQ
+266 AMFEKQQRKVAHLH

-298 RIKALERMEMITA
+298 RIKALERMEMISA
-311 AHIDSQFNF
+311 AHVDSQFNF

-325 IASPDPLLV
+325 IAAPDPLLV
-334 LDDVSVGYGETPLIK
+334 LDEMSVGYNNVALIK
-349 HIAMAVRPGERI
+349 NIVLAIRPGERI
-361 GLLGKNGAGKTTL
+361 GLLGRNGAGKTTL
-374 IKLLARELNAITVR
+374 IKLLANELKPLS
-388 DRTGKRVEGKD
+388 GKRVEGKD

-421 HMLKLDATTREQE
+421 HMLKLDPLTREQE
-434 HLNYLGGF
+434 HLNFLGGF
-442 DFKGEMARTPCENFS
+442 DFKGEMARSPCTNFS

-495 MALQGFEGGV
+495 LALQDYQGGV

-517 TCDQFI
+517 TCDEFI
-523 LVADKKA
+523 LVADGKA
-530 SMFDGD
+530 EPFESD
-536 LDDYSAWLNEQ
+536 LEGYSQWLNEQ
-547 RLQENK
+547 RL
-553 LQKDLAQ
+553 KDKQAVQ
-560 KIGNQNLSSNKLERA
+560 AMVDEKPSKNDRA
-575 QSKAE
+575 VNKAE

-585 VARRPLLKEIEQIDV
+585 AERRPLVKEAEHLELNI
-600 RLAKLQS
+600 AKWQA
-607 DKSSIDERLNDAD
+607 DKKLCDERLNDSA
-620 LYSATDKTILQ
+620 LYVASDKTELQ
-631 DLLKKQAELTVIIEE
+631 QLLKKQAELAIHIEVAE
-646 NEMRWLDLHEQLEA
+646 ERWLELHELLEA
-660 LPALE
+660 IPAID